1 MSFSV
6 VFLKSAEQD
15 VKELKHYIANNFGKE
30 TWQATLGRLRDSINT
45 LQTHP
50 HAGKIPDELAALNP
64 PQYRQIIS
72 GMNRIIYE
80 IRQKTIYIHVVCDSR
95 RDMQGVLN
103 RRVLRGE

>member
-15 VKELKHYIANNFGKE
+15 VKELKHYIVNNFGRE
-30 TWQATLGRLRDSINT
+30 TRQATLGKLRDSIKA

-50 HAGKIPDELAALNP
+50 HAGKIPNELSTLNP
-64 PQYRQIIS
+64 PQYRQIVS

-80 IRQKTIYIHVVCDSR
+80 IRQQTIYIHIVCDSR
-95 RDMQGVLN
+95 RDMQGLLN

>member
-15 VKELKHYIANNFGKE
+15 VKDLKRYVVEKFGKE
-30 TWQATLGRLRDSINT
+30 AWQATLDRLRDSINA
-45 LQTHP
+45 LQNHP
-50 HAGKIPDELAALNP
+50 HAGKIPDELGTLNP
-64 PQYRQIIS
+64 PQYRQIVS

-80 IRQKTIYIHVVCDSR
+80 IRQRTIYIHIVCDSR
-95 RDMQGVLN
+95 RDMQGLLT

>member
-6 VFLKSAEQD
+6 VFLKFAEQE
-15 VKELKHYIANNFGKE
+15 VKDLKSYVGKKFGKE
-30 TWQATLGRLRDSINT
+30 AWQATLSRLRDSINT

-50 HAGKIPDELAALNP
+50 NAGKIPDELGTLNP
-64 PQYRQIIS
+64 PQYREIVS

-80 IRQKTIYIHVVCDSR
+80 IRQRTIYIHVVCDSR
-95 RDMQGVLN
+95 RDMQGLLT

>member
-1 MSFSV
+1 MSLSA

-15 VKELKHYIANNFGKE
+15 VKELKHYTVNNFGKE

-45 LQTHP
+45 LQNHP
-50 HAGKIPDELAALNP
+50 HTGKIPDELTALDP

-95 RDMQGVLN
+95 RDMQGLLN

>member
-15 VKELKHYIANNFGKE
+15 VKELKHYVINNFGKE
-30 TWQATLGRLRDSINT
+30 AWQATLSKLRDSIKT

-50 HAGKIPDELAALNP
+50 HAGKIPDELGTLNP

-80 IRQKTIYIHVVCDSR
+80 IRERMVYIHIVCDSR
-95 RDMQGVLN
+95 RDMQGLLN